1 MVAGP
6 WEDTSCPQINLRL
19 CRRAGSRRKGDRGVG
34 GGISA
39 KPPGQGL
46 ALKWGSVNGSHG
58 YTLLSLALGG
68 LGPVAALWL
77 TKVSTTAQP
86 MD

>member
-1 MVAGP
+1 M
-6 WEDTSCPQINLRL
+6 
-19 CRRAGSRRKGDRGVG
+19 G
-34 GGISA
+34 GGRALGGHILPPDQPKALQEGGDQEERGPGGVSA

-46 ALKWGSVNGSHG
+46 ALKWGSVNGSRG